1 VLDALIGWIEST
13 RLNHVVQKVF
23 WIIPVVQTIHILAVS
38 IVMASMA
45 MLDLRLMGL
54 GLSRH
59 SIASLAHRFM
69 PWTWGALLLLLLSG
83 TVLIIG
89 EPGRSLGNWV
99 FQLKMSLLLVAVFAS
114 LVLTHRLRGN
124 GGFSEQSPKSRVAFR
139 ALGLMLLMLWVGIVT
154 CGRWIAYVG

>member
-1 VLDALIGWIEST
+1 MIQALIGWIEGT
-13 RLNHVVQKVF
+13 APNHVVQNVF
-23 WIIPVVQTIHILAVS
+23 WIIPVVQTIHILCVS

-54 GLSRH
+54 ALRRH
-59 SIASLAHRFM
+59 SIVSLAHRFM
-69 PWTWGALLLLLLSG
+69 PWTWGALPLLLLSG

-99 FQLKMSLLLVAVFAS
+99 FQLKMSLLLLAVGAS
-114 LVLTHRLRGN
+114 LAFTRSLRGDQ
-124 GGFSEQSPKSRVAFR
+124 GFWERSAGLRLASR
-139 ALGLMLLMLWVGIVT
+139 ALGLLLLLLWVGIVT